1 VISPEV
7 SRGEDAGVR
16 SRDGRRALWRKRK
29 RTGISI
35 QAALIEQEGLAQIL
49 DVDPGLAPVDPRR
62 QLRELRRVGVLP
74 KGLAL
79 KDLRRW
85 PAEPSPPA
93 RWDESRF
100 AAALSGLCPVTVE
113 RASVEAY
120 SRIMLRSAQLFGV
133 DASLLAALS
142 YQQSGCSAARRSAWG
157 VGLTMLNAGLFPG
170 DVARERRYPYGRLRA
185 AQWEAVTL
193 PLPQYPF
200 LPEKLDEPSANLY
213 FAAALL
219 RVFEEQCPHIDAEF
233 RSLPHRHPVS
243 HFIWGD
249 VVQDAGVED
258 RILTARRRFL
268 AHYHAGALPPPTVS
282 FRGLSLESPL
292 DGAPRIAHHG
302 LGETRDH
309 GRRPHLGVD
318 FISSFGE
325 PVRAIADGIVRH
337 AGTDTQDGRLL
348 NLEPMK
354 AALVPPR
361 EMGPRGLFVRIDHAA
376 SLHSV
381 YAHLAQYTVQG
392 GQRVRRGELIGY
404 VGRTGIRDSDP
415 HLHFGLFERDVVV
428 DPLEAL
434 SGLVFGPAHLVQP
447 PKGSVR

>member
-268 AHYHAGALPPPTVS
+268 AHYHAGALPPSREPPRRCTAHRASRSGRDARPRPPSSPRRRLHLVLRRARARH
-282 FRGLSLESPL
+282 RGRHR
-292 DGAPRIAHHG
+292 APRGHRHPGRASAQPRAHEG
-302 LGETRDH
+302 CIG
-309 GRRPHLGVD
+309 
-318 FISSFGE
+318 
-325 PVRAIADGIVRH
+325 
-337 AGTDTQDGRLL
+337 
-348 NLEPMK
+348 
-354 AALVPPR
+354 AA
-361 EMGPRGLFVRIDHAA
+361 A
-376 SLHSV
+376 
-381 YAHLAQYTVQG
+381 
-392 GQRVRRGELIGY
+392 
-404 VGRTGIRDSDP
+404 
-415 HLHFGLFERDVVV
+415 
-428 DPLEAL
+428 
-434 SGLVFGPAHLVQP
+434 
-447 PKGSVR
+447 